1 MAVTYFAEYQ
11 HKKLCE
17 VVLLGSHDAGIDKGN
32 ANTRT
37 QTEGIGAQA
46 VKGARFFDLRI
57 AAFGNRSGTVSMR
70 AYHDDTKIKN
80 HVSSHVSQ
88 NLKTLNSQG
97 QLVVRK
103 DQDIDI
109 HKTMAGAKGGGLY
122 TMLAEAKAFVSDGVG
137 STEFLILKFD
147 KSSNW
152 PLIAQ
157 ACIEVLGDH
166 IYRPAGDKANLND
179 CTLDD
184 LQGTVIVLFTHDGCT
199 ACGLNAQ
206 QRRVS
211 GILEWKN
218 LYNKKK
224 ERPGGYSRA
233 FVGLQYYGKGGVSK
247 DGKGQTGKIW
257 MNAEAQNKLMKG
269 QGSFTTEKTDG
280 QDVRSGSHGGVDP
293 NVVGVM
299 YWTTTGPSTGGIQ
312 QRNSKMWSQPH
323 QQMLVACTG
332 LATEMAPSNL
342 NVGQGGAGNV
352 IKRFM
357 PNIVMVDFVTE
368 HQGRL
373 VKALNTKSAT
383 EINQV
388 INAG

>member
-1 MAVTYFAEYQ
+1 MAVTYYDEYSD
-11 HKKLCE
+11 KRLCE

-32 ANTRT
+32 SNTRT

-46 VKGARFFDLRI
+46 LKGARFFDLRI
-57 AAFGNRSGTVSMR
+57 AAFSNSSGTVSMR

-88 NLKTLNSQG
+88 QLKTLNSTG
-97 QLVVRK
+97 QLVVKRI
-103 DQDIDI
+103 QDMEI
-109 HKTMAGAKGGGLY
+109 HKTLGGAKGGGLY
-122 TMLAEAKAFVSDGVG
+122 TMLSEAKAYVTGAEG
-137 STEFLILKFD
+137 STEFLLLKFD
-147 KSSNW
+147 KSTNW
-152 PLIAQ
+152 PLIRE
-157 ACIEVLGDH
+157 ACIEVLGDS
-166 IYRPAGDKANLND
+166 IYRPAGDKANLNE
-179 CTLDD
+179 CTLAD
-184 LQGTVIVLFTHDGCT
+184 LSGSVIVLFTNDGCT
-199 ACGLNAQ
+199 ACGLNALERR
-206 QRRVS
+206 QR

-218 LYNKKK
+218 LYSGKK
-224 ERPGGYSRA
+224 ESPGGYRRD

-247 DGKGQTGKIW
+247 EGKGQTGKIW
-257 MNAEAQNKLMKG
+257 MNSEAQNKLMKG
-269 QGSFTTEKTDG
+269 QGTYTTEKTET
-280 QDVRSGSHGGVDP
+280 QAARSGAHAGVNP

-299 YWTTTGPSTGGIQ
+299 YWTTTGPSTGGIHE
-312 QRNSKMWSQPH
+312 RNNKMWTQPH

-332 LATEMAPSNL
+332 LATEMAPANL
-342 NVGQGGAGNV
+342 NVGQGGAANV
-352 IKRFM
+352 VKSFM